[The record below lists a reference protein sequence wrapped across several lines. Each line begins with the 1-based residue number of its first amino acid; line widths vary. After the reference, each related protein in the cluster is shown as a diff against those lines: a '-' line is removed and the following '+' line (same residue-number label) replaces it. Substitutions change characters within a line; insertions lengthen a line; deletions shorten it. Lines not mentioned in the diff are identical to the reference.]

1 MANVRIIIDGTTAM
15 DSEVSLRTGALPT
28 MDELKGSL
36 QKAAGGEFKPWQL
49 PTVGA
54 LSAVLLEGNLK
65 GAIPNTTIT
74 VTTRDG
80 GWTLDVQHG

>member
-1 MANVRIIIDGTTAM
+1 MANVRIIIDGNTAM
-15 DSEVSLRTGALPT
+15 DSEVSIRTGALPT

-54 LSAVLLEGNLK
+54 LSAVLLEANMK
-65 GAIPNTTIT
+65 GAVRDTTIT
-74 VTTRDG
+74 VTTRG
-80 GWTLDVQHG
+80 NGWTLDVEQA